1 MDLFQKKTF
10 TSHSGLELNWK
21 IECDAISDAE
31 WDCFATMIMDYQKQP
46 FSKVEGIPR
55 GGLKLAERL
64 QPYATGDRRHQVMIV
79 DDVYTTGGSFKEYVS
94 TNYPNWLMSMGIK
107 WVLFARKPIPRIEN
121 INALFTMP
129 SNGE

>member
-10 TSHSGLELNWK
+10 TSHSGLELKWK

-31 WDCFATMIMDYQKQP
+31 WDCFATMILDYQKQP
-46 FSKVEGIPR
+46 FCKVEGIPR

-64 QPYATGDRRHQVMIV
+64 QPYATGDSSHQVMIV
-79 DDVYTTGGSFKEYVS
+79 DDVYTTGGSFKEYVD
-94 TNYPNWLMSMGIK
+94 TNYPNWLLAMGIK
-107 WVLFARKPIPRIEN
+107 WVVFARKQIPRIEN

-129 SNGE
+129 EKK